1 MSWAPT
7 RPWRGRLVAGA
18 AVLALV
24 AIPAAVG
31 AAPAT
36 PPQVPPAQATPDGAA
51 LYGQNCAS
59 CHGPRGQG
67 TQLGPA
73 LVGSGPASVDFQLS
87 TGRMPLRGN
96 PYQPRHQQPV
106 FSPAEIDAIVGYV
119 AGFGGD
125 GPQVPSVRP
134 GEVDMGRTLYAAHC
148 AACHSATGRG
158 AALSNGLVAPDLWQ
172 ATPTQV
178 GEAIRVGPGI
188 MPAFPDSVL
197 TSGDV
202 DAIAGYIQV
211 LQNQPRDLDRGGA
224 SLDRVGP
231 FMEGAIAW
239 LVGLLALV
247 VVIRW
252 LGSRAAR

>member
-1 MSWAPT
+1 MVV
-7 RPWRGRLVAGA
+7 RRRLAVLA
-18 AVLALV
+18 AVLGLV

-31 AAPAT
+31 PAPAAPPPAT
-36 PPQVPPAQATPDGAA
+36 SPQAPPAQATPDGAT

-59 CHGPRGQG
+59 CHGTRGQG
-67 TQLGPA
+67 TQQGPA
-73 LVGSGPASVDFQLS
+73 LVGTGPASVDFQLS

-106 FSPAEIDAIVGYV
+106 FTPAEIDAIVGYV

-125 GPQVPSVRP
+125 GPRVPTVAP
-134 GEVDMGRTLYAAHC
+134 GPVDMGRTLYAAHC

-158 AALSNGLVAPDLWQ
+158 AALSNGQVAPDLWQ

-211 LQNQPRDLDRGGA
+211 LQNQRRDLDRGGA

-239 LVGLLALV
+239 LIGLLALV